1 MESRSLQAR
10 IFYISNKRRVK
21 GHIHISSILYI
32 ALNRVCSHDIPK
44 NDSVS

>member
-21 GHIHISSILYI
+21 EHIYISSILYI
-32 ALNRVCSHDIPK
+32 VLNAICSHDIPK